1 MKLEI
6 LSFTW
11 NLFESKNVINVTA
24 MTKTWEITVLKDHT
38 PIITSLKP
46 SVVEVKYEKDWVEKT
61 ENFAIWW
68 WVLEFAKNK
77 MKILVDMLMTVDSID
92 TEAAEKAKAE
102 AEKLMEKY
110 KNSKDK
116 IDMEKFIEAEDM
128 LLKNIAQLKLK
139 K

>member
-11 NLFESKNVINVTA
+11 NLFESKKVISLTA
-24 MTKTWEITVLKDHT
+24 MTKVWEITVLKGHT
-38 PIITSLKP
+38 AIITSLKP
-46 SVVEVKYEKDWVEKT
+46 SVIEVKYVENNEEKT

-77 MKILVDMLMTVDSID
+77 MKILVDMLITTDSVD
-92 TEAAEKAKAE
+92 TEAAEKAKLE

-139 K
+139 R